1 MNWTQQPACRLVAD
15 RILLLE
21 IAMKTQTRRRI
32 HVLGLIGALAAVLS
46 WIPEAQAQPQR
57 GAGALVPLRA
67 VAPLPPSS
75 PWHGIAAEP
84 SAKVQMKRN
93 VLVLLSELTGDRVLR
108 RVASRPR
115 PPTLP
120 VVTDSL
126 AQERARRRGTFVEI
140 AERRGFTP
148 IITSKAVQV
157 AYASSGA
164 ALFAAGIVA
173 SKVLSGG
180 RSVTAY
186 PHPWPAGI
194 HISGSF

>member
-1 MNWTQQPACRLVAD
+1 
-15 RILLLE
+15 LLLE
-21 IAMKTQTRRRI
+21 IAMKTQPRRRTQ
-32 HVLGLIGALAAVLS
+32 VLVLIGALAAVLS

-57 GAGALVPLRA
+57 GESALAPMRA

-75 PWHGIAAEP
+75 QWHGIAAEP

-93 VLVLLSELTGDRVLR
+93 VLVLLSELTGDRALR
-108 RVASRPR
+108 RVALRPR

-120 VVTDSL
+120 AVTDSL
-126 AQERARRRGTFVEI
+126 AQERARRLGTFVEI
-140 AERRGFTP
+140 AERQGFTP
-148 IITSKAVQV
+148 IITSRSVQF

-180 RSVTAY
+180 RAVTAY
-186 PHPWPAGI
+186 PQPWPAGI